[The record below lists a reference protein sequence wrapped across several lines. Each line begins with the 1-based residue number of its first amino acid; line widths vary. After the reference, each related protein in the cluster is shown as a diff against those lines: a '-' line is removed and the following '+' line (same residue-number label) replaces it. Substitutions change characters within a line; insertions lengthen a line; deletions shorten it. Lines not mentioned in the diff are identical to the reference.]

1 MISETKFWI
10 GLVMIW
16 IGVTLTIIGGML
28 LRAAAN

>member
-16 IGVTLTIIGGML
+16 IGVALTVAGGML
-28 LRAAAN
+28 IRAALN

>member
-16 IGVTLTIIGGML
+16 IGVTLTIAGGML
-28 LRAAAN
+28 IRAALN